1 MTFEATGAL
10 WAIFATIVTGFGIAS
25 LMVHLEYV
33 RSRKMNDWREEF
45 RIQQMESNRR
55 LQRIHDENTRFFR
68 SMGLT
73 TQQIFERV
81 DRGLDW
87 DRTE

>member
-1 MTFEATGAL
+1 M
-10 WAIFATIVTGFGIAS
+10 WAIFATIVTDFGIAS

-45 RIQQMESNRR
+45 RIQQMESNQR